1 MVKGIVIKQV
11 AGNLEI
17 TTVVR
22 ASRPGICSFKKTEDV
37 IEQTQGT
44 LVIAD
49 DLNEGDFVVSVMT
62 AVSKSTGKTIREK
75 TSVIFPE
82 GVDAVEEASI
92 TLPNGTVVGKDS
104 GVAVV

>member
-1 MVKGIVIKQV
+1 MVKGIVIKQA
-11 AGNLEI
+11 AGNLVI

-22 ASRPGICSFKKTEDV
+22 ASRTGICRFDKTEDV
-37 IEQTQGT
+37 IEQTQGK
-44 LVIAD
+44 LVISD

-62 AVSKSTGKTIREK
+62 AVSNSTGKTIREK
-75 TSVIFPE
+75 TNVIFPE
-82 GVDAVEEASI
+82 GVEAVEEASI

>member
-1 MVKGIVIKQV
+1 MVKGIVIKQA
-11 AGNLEI
+11 AGNLVI

-22 ASRPGICSFKKTEDV
+22 ASRPGICVFLKSEDV
-37 IEQTQGT
+37 IEQTQGK
-44 LVIAD
+44 LVISD

-62 AVSKSTGKTIREK
+62 AVSNSTGKTIREK
-75 TSVIFPE
+75 TNVIFPE
-82 GVDAVEEASI
+82 GVEAVEEASI